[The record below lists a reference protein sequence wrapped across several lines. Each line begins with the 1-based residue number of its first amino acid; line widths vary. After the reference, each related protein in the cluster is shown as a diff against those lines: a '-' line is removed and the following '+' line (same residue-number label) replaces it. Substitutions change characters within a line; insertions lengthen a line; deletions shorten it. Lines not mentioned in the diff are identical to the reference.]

1 MKAFSRFM
9 IFMMC
14 IAFLASG
21 CANMS
26 NKQKCFVKGA
36 AAGAV
41 IGGVGGGI
49 VGNENDDNNV
59 EEGAAIGAVAG
70 GIVGGIIGALMCKDP
85 TPPPPPPKTEPTPPP
100 PPRKPEPPRAEKPK
114 ERIVLRGINFDFDKY
129 VIKPEFRPI
138 LDEAANA
145 LKSRP
150 NIVEVMIEGHTD
162 SIGTD
167 AYNQKLSEKRAE
179 AVKKYLI
186 SKGIAPIQLKTV
198 GFGESK
204 PIAPNKLAN
213 GKDNPEGRSM
223 NRRVEFEVIQK

>member
-1 MKAFSRFM
+1 MKAFSRLM
-9 IFMMC
+9 IFMIC
-14 IAFLASG
+14 VAFLTAG

-49 VGNENDDNNV
+49 VGNENDNNNV

-70 GIVGGIIGALMCKDP
+70 GLIGGIIGTLMCKEP
-85 TPPPPPPKTEPTPPP
+85 TPPPPPKKETPPPPPPK
-100 PPRKPEPPRAEKPK
+100 KEPPKVEKPK

-129 VIKPEFRPI
+129 NIKNEFKPV
-138 LDEAANA
+138 LDEAASV

-150 NIVEVMIEGHTD
+150 DIVEVMIEGHTD
-162 SIGTD
+162 AMGTD

-179 AVKKYLI
+179 SVKKYLI
-186 SKGIAPIQLKTV
+186 SKGLSPMQLKTV

-213 GKDNPEGRSM
+213 GKDNPEGRAM

>member
-1 MKAFSRFM
+1 MKAISKLVILM
-9 IFMMC
+9 VC
-14 IAFLASG
+14 VAFLTTG

-41 IGGVGGGI
+41 VGGVGGGI
-49 VGNENDDNNV
+49 VGNENDNNNV

-70 GIVGGIIGALMCKDP
+70 GIIGGIIGALMCK
-85 TPPPPPPKTEPTPPP
+85 EPTPPP
-100 PPRKPEPPRAEKPK
+100 PPKKEEPKPTPPPKKEPPKVEKPK
-114 ERIVLRGINFDFDKY
+114 ERIVLRGINFDFDKFN
-129 VIKPEFRPI
+129 IKPEFKPV

-150 NIVEVMIEGHTD
+150 DIVEILIEGHTD
-162 SIGTD
+162 AMGTD

-179 AVKKYLI
+179 SVKKYLI
-186 SKGIAPIQLKTV
+186 SKGIPPMQLKAV
-198 GFGESK
+198 GFGETK

-213 GKDNPEGRSM
+213 GKDNPEGRAM